1 MTTPYTT
8 GSVTLTNGSAV
19 VTGVGTA
26 WQTALIAGGTL
37 YVEADGNPLP
47 ILSVDSNTQITAAI
61 KWKGASGTYPYA
73 LMRDTAYGQQTVA
86 NAQALS
92 TYLQRLDNASLS
104 ALASLAASMTADRF
118 AYATGLNTMAWAVLS
133 TFGRE
138 MLALTDAAAVRTK
151 IAAVRNGGVDGTTEQ
166 QKVQLG
172 WHPGV
177 SGSVWPALKAR
188 VDAAEL
194 GRVWTDKTV
203 QQESTALRDALGAQA
218 ALGFTPVQQGGGAGQ
233 GVNKVYLG
241 WDNTGLRCQVDG
253 LDLGRVW
260 TNQST
265 PYSIAQNG
273 YLKLANGFIIQ
284 WGKGSPGA
292 GDYRQLFPIAFP
304 GACFSVAG
312 VMDSGAI
319 NMSTLVSWTTS
330 AIGLDGF
337 DVRAR
342 STAGGPV
349 GGAGNIINWI
359 AIGG

>member
-19 VTGVGTA
+19 VIGAGTA

-61 KWKGASGTYPYA
+61 KWKGASGSYPYA
-73 LMRDTAYGQQTVA
+73 IMRDTAYGQQTVA

-92 TYLQRLDNASLS
+92 TYLQRLDNASLA
-104 ALASLAASMTADRF
+104 ALASLAASMTADKF
-118 AYATGLNTMAWAVLS
+118 AYATGLNSMAWATL
-133 TFGRE
+133 TAFARE
-138 MLALTDAAAVRTK
+138 TLALGSATAIRDK
-151 IAAVRNGGVDGTTEQ
+151 ILAVRNGGPDGSGDQ
-166 QKVQLG
+166 YKVQIG
-172 WHPGV
+172 WHQGTP
-177 SGSVWPALKAR
+177 GSVWPALKGR
-188 VDAAEL
+188 VDAQEL
-194 GRVWTDKTV
+194 GRIWTDLTV
-203 QQESTALRDALGAQA
+203 QQEAATLRAALGAQA

-241 WDNTGLRCQVDG
+241 WDNTSLRCQVDG

-260 TNQST
+260 TTHGS
-265 PYSIAQNG
+265 PYSTAQNG

-284 WGKGSPGA
+284 WGKGSTGA

-330 AIGLDGF
+330 NIGLDGF